1 MRIVCQRSRF
11 QHSNVLLLLAIAAI
25 ACTDPSELPSIQQS
39 FYLTDINGQHL
50 PYTRPAT
57 NGSPSATIVS
67 GSLTLYNSGV
77 AILEENQL
85 NSAGGTTL
93 VRSRLRYKITGAAIE
108 FSLEPPCPPNAICA
122 APPTGQILDNGIH
135 AEITWPPLPSA
146 VVYRYIVSGTL

>member
-1 MRIVCQRSRF
+1 
-11 QHSNVLLLLAIAAI
+11 
-25 ACTDPSELPSIQQS
+25 
-39 FYLTDINGQHL
+39 L

-93 VRSRLRYKITGAAIE
+93 VRSRLRYKITGATIE
-108 FSLEPPCPPNAICA
+108 FSLEPPCPSNAICA

-135 AEITWPPLPSA
+135 AEIMWPPLPST

>member
-1 MRIVCQRSRF
+1 MSFQQARI
-11 QHSNVLLLLAIAAI
+11 QHLHLLLLLAIAPV
-25 ACTDPSELPSIQQS
+25 ACTDPSDPPSIQQS
-39 FYLTDINGQHL
+39 FFLTDINGQHL
-50 PYTRPAT
+50 PYTLPAT

-93 VRSRLRYKITGAAIE
+93 VRSRLRYKITGATIE
-108 FSLEPPCPPNAICA
+108 FSLEPPCPSNAICA

-135 AEITWPPLPSA
+135 AEIMWPPLPST

>member
-1 MRIVCQRSRF
+1 MSFQQARI
-11 QHSNVLLLLAIAAI
+11 QHLHLLLLLVIAPV
-25 ACTDPSELPSIQQS
+25 ACTDPSDPPSIQQS
-39 FYLTDINGQHL
+39 FFLTDINGQHL
-50 PYTRPAT
+50 PYTLPAT

-85 NSAGGTTL
+85 NSTGGTTL

-135 AEITWPPLPSA
+135 AEIAWPPLPST